1 MGQTDLFSGWL
12 TAQCRQG
19 AADLVLGGR
28 LRIGEGG
35 QTGKSSTSGSH
46 RRLSTVPLIG
56 KCAPWITLM
65 LYNVVSEMIKSI
77 CKAMLEFIYGKIEPP
92 KRHMVT
98 YGKFN

>member
-1 MGQTDLFSGWL
+1 MGQTDLFPGWL

-19 AADLVLGGR
+19 AADLVLGADLGLGR
-28 LRIGEGG
+28 RADGE
-35 QTGKSSTSGSH
+35 SSTSGSH

-65 LYNVVSEMIKSI
+65 LYNVVTEMIKSI
-77 CKAMLEFIYGKIEPP
+77 CKAMLEFIYAKIEPP